1 MNMKQALVIID
12 VQNFYFYDGPMKLW
26 KPEEAEQEMKKVID
40 YFRDTQQ
47 PVIYIQHLYDGGG
60 YAESQE
66 EIIQIHKNIQPMDG
80 EIVVRKS
87 YPSSFRETTLQDIL
101 KPLGITKLVI
111 AGMMSHMCV
120 DTTVRAAYDL
130 GYQIDVIADGC
141 TTMDLEYK
149 GTVIPAEIVTKTYMA
164 SLNGMFARVLNA
176 DEFLSGE
183 AE

>member
-1 MNMKQALVIID
+1 
-12 VQNFYFYDGPMKLW
+12 
-26 KPEEAEQEMKKVID
+26 
-40 YFRDTQQ
+40 
-47 PVIYIQHLYDGGG
+47 
-60 YAESQE
+60 
-66 EIIQIHKNIQPMDG
+66 MDG